1 MDTGTINSS
10 PDKGLER
17 KTLLSLCGLLNSS
30 IVSLIFDTSIGE
42 GEYVKDDMSSIGVC
56 LGVGVCVDIEIGIG
70 IGIGIS
76 PRETSPL
83 VIEYGLEDTVDHTV
97 LSSSSSSGKI
107 LEKSVSVS
115 VSV

>member
-56 LGVGVCVDIEIGIG
+56 LGVDIE

-97 LSSSSSSGKI
+97 LSSSSSSSSSSGKI
-107 LEKSVSVS
+107 LEKSVSV
-115 VSV
+115 

>member
-30 IVSLIFDTSIGE
+30 IVSLIFETSIGE

-56 LGVGVCVDIEIGIG
+56 LGVCLGVDIE

-83 VIEYGLEDTVDHTV
+83 VMEYGLEDTVDHTV
-97 LSSSSSSGKI
+97 LSSSSSGKI

-115 VSV
+115 VSVSV